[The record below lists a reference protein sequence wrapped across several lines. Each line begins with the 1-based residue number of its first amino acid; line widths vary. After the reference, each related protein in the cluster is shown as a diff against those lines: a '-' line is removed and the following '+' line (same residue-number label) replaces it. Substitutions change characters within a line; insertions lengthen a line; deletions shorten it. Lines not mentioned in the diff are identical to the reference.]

1 MIIVMLFTL
10 MILMSVMIIMTG
22 IDVKSHTSNY
32 SISLVYTGSDPLQLF
47 NIKKVTANSYDDRS
61 STALQI
67 WSHQFCWINTQVSNL
82 GGVREQQ
89 ASVWARCDHKTHGCN
104 HSRHCART
112 VPPELPTNLHGGF
125 RTFGWTIMCLP
136 LDLWRHNIHRSIRS
150 IYLQRQSDM
159 ETTSKP

>member
-10 MILMSVMIIMTG
+10 MILMSVMIMMTG

-67 WSHQFCWINTQVSNL
+67 
-82 GGVREQQ
+82 
-89 ASVWARCDHKTHGCN
+89 
-104 HSRHCART
+104 
-112 VPPELPTNLHGGF
+112 
-125 RTFGWTIMCLP
+125 
-136 LDLWRHNIHRSIRS
+136 
-150 IYLQRQSDM
+150 
-159 ETTSKP
+159 

>member
-10 MILMSVMIIMTG
+10 MILMSVMMMMTG

-67 WSHQFCWINTQVSNL
+67 
-82 GGVREQQ
+82 
-89 ASVWARCDHKTHGCN
+89 
-104 HSRHCART
+104 
-112 VPPELPTNLHGGF
+112 
-125 RTFGWTIMCLP
+125 
-136 LDLWRHNIHRSIRS
+136 
-150 IYLQRQSDM
+150 
-159 ETTSKP
+159 

>member
-67 WSHQFCWINTQVSNL
+67 
-82 GGVREQQ
+82 
-89 ASVWARCDHKTHGCN
+89 
-104 HSRHCART
+104 
-112 VPPELPTNLHGGF
+112 
-125 RTFGWTIMCLP
+125 
-136 LDLWRHNIHRSIRS
+136 
-150 IYLQRQSDM
+150 
-159 ETTSKP
+159 